1 MKLTKFDLGL
11 ISGIF
16 AFIFIILLD
25 ANWVVELLMSVI
37 IIQLFRLFSS
47 TFDK

>member
-11 ISGIF
+11 ISGVF
-16 AFIFIILLD
+16 SFIFIIFLD